1 MLNTKYLSN
10 CNKIKKNVIKMF
22 IPMLFSFKNNKL
34 TKSFY
39 AENKY
44 YKIFYLI
51 YNHISVIRVFFKDK
65 KIFYNFSKYFQ
76 INLYIFLIKKKLMI
90 LNLFFYFF
98 YTLFLT
104 FENLEDI
111 STNQLFF
118 KGYKHRLKYETFTKG
133 WVKPDHSLKFYFL
146 QRINS
151 ISLYVL
157 NFHIY
162 KNFYFSKYNLFLINT
177 KLIYKLFYY
186 FKLLQYKLQSFV
198 ILYRSFYKFE
208 KKIRLF
214 FAKTNCVIYKNLNN
228 KLILLFS
235 LYKSFLI
242 KKEQTITNFPVT
254 SLVSNIINLKNN
266 KIKKKNYIKPIYTS
280 HKIKLLLNKKK
291 KILKL
296 NAFKK
301 LKNFFLA
308 NYVFNFFFKINLN
321 FSYFNLFYHNILKLN
336 WLKTKILTNKSYYH
350 KIFTNFLINFLIK
363 YSIATKLIRRY
374 DINTNEK
381 YFYKILDS
389 FINKLKKIIII
400 FLLNFFNL
408 INLTEKVKLN
418 FIDFILDKFNFN
430 LLFQTLANCKPV
442 SSLQTFYLII
452 FNIFEQFLLKNFKI
466 STFYNDKTNLVRY
479 KSRII
484 YSNSSNHE
492 SEDFLLS
499 VIQFHRSYNKKIDQY
514 HTFFNNLIRNKL
526 SKFVLSITD
535 LPEILYYILD
545 YDERYK
551 ILKEYFEI
559 HFKKVFAK
567 KKLNNIKKLNKFKR
581 LNQKLSVKLISE
593 LNEIQLKKKQKKT
606 LLKLLKKKINFFFN
620 NFKYSKFNY
629 LKQVKTKNLLNY
641 NFRGNNILFNKKLL
655 FFSGIIHLK
664 KRKFTRLIKQKTKK
678 RKLKNVN
685 LKKINLKKQ
694 TVISKIK
701 KNIYNKQ
708 ELQYDNKNLKKKLFK
723 VIKTEKKTE
732 KTKKKKKKKK
742 KN

>member
-34 TKSFY
+34 TKTFY

-51 YNHISVIRVFFKDK
+51 YNHISVIRFFFKDK

-118 KGYKHRLKYETFTKG
+118 KGYKHRLKYETFKKG

-198 ILYRSFYKFE
+198 IFYKSFYRFE

-214 FAKTNCVIYKNLNN
+214 FAKVNCVIYKNLNN
-228 KLILLFS
+228 KLILFFS
-235 LYKSFLI
+235 LYKSFLN
-242 KKEQTITNFPVT
+242 KKADTITNFSVT
-254 SLVSNIINLKNN
+254 SFLSNINLKNN
-266 KIKKKNYIKPIYTS
+266 KIKKKNKIKPIYTS
-280 HKIKLLLNKKK
+280 NKIKLLLNKKK

-296 NAFKK
+296 NNFKK

-308 NYVFNFFFKINLN
+308 NYVFNFFFKINFN

-336 WLKTKILTNKSYYH
+336 WLKTKILKNKSYYQ

-363 YSIATKLIRRY
+363 YSIVTKLIRRY
-374 DINTNEK
+374 DINNEN

-400 FLLNFFNL
+400 FLINFFNL
-408 INLTEKVKLN
+408 INLNEKVKLN

-430 LLFQTLANCKPV
+430 LLFQTLANFKPV
-442 SSLQTFYLII
+442 VSLQKFYLII
-452 FNIFEQFLLKNFKI
+452 FNIFEQFLFKNFEI
-466 STFYNDKTNLVRY
+466 TDFYTNKNVNNTDLVIDKF
-479 KSRII
+479 SRIDI
-484 YSNSSNHE
+484 SHSAY
-492 SEDFLLS
+492 LLS
-499 VIQFHRSYNKKIDQY
+499 VIQGQIYYNTLMNKY
-514 HTFFNNLIRNKL
+514 NTFFYNLIRNRF
-526 SKFVLSITD
+526 SNFVLSIND
-535 LPEILYYILD
+535 LPEILYYIMD
-545 YDERYK
+545 YDDRYK

-559 HFKKVFAK
+559 HFKKVFNK
-567 KKLNNIKKLNKFKR
+567 KKLHNIKNLNKFNR
-581 LNQKLSVKLISE
+581 LHKKVSVNLISE
-593 LNEIQLKKKQKKT
+593 LKKIQLKKKQKKI
-606 LLKLLKKKINFFFN
+606 LLKLFKKKINFFFN
-620 NFKYSKFNY
+620 NFKYLKFKYSKFNY
-629 LKQVKTKNLLNY
+629 LKQVKIKNLLNY
-641 NFRGNNILFNKKLL
+641 NFRCNNILFKKKLL
-655 FFSGIIHLK
+655 FFSSITHLK
-664 KRKFTRLIKQKTKK
+664 KKTITRLIKQ
-678 RKLKNVN
+678 N
-685 LKKINLKKQ
+685 
-694 TVISKIK
+694 
-701 KNIYNKQ
+701 
-708 ELQYDNKNLKKKLFK
+708 
-723 VIKTEKKTE
+723 
-732 KTKKKKKKKK
+732 KKKKKK
-742 KN
+742 